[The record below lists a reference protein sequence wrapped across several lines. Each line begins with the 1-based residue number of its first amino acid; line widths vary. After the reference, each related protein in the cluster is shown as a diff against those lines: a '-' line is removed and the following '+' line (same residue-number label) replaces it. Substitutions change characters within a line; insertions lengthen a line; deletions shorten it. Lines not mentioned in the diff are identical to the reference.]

1 MTARQSSLDARQ
13 LMLTDCQ
20 AVADLEIQLFHG
32 RFDAADLRALLG
44 KPSFYGAVVPAA
56 DRPTIIHAYCLA
68 YITSLQADII
78 AIGTE
83 KTQQSRGFGR
93 VVLQHVIAFVEQQD
107 VAEITL
113 EVEANN
119 MPARHL
125 YETCGFSVSGVRKN
139 YYHRGENRCDAVIMV
154 RRCDSAFP

>member
-1 MTARQSSLDARQ
+1 MSARQFTLD
-13 LMLTDCQ
+13 DCQ
-20 AVADLEIQLFHG
+20 AVADLERQLFDG
-32 RFDAADLRALLG
+32 RFDAADLRAMLG

-56 DRPTIIHAYCLA
+56 DGPTIIYAYCLA
-68 YITSLQADII
+68 YITSMQADII
-78 AIGTE
+78 AIGTD
-83 KTQQSRGFGR
+83 KTQQGGGFGR
-93 VVLQHVIAFVEQQD
+93 VVLQHVIAVAEQQN

-113 EVEANN
+113 EVVADNL
-119 MPARHL
+119 PARHL

>member
-1 MTARQSSLDARQ
+1 MTARQLTLD
-13 LMLTDCQ
+13 DCQ
-20 AVADLEIQLFHG
+20 AVADLEIQLFDG

-44 KPSFYGAVVPAA
+44 KPAFYGSVVPAT
-56 DRPTIIHAYCLA
+56 DRPTIINAYCLA
-68 YITSLQADII
+68 YITSMQADII
-78 AIGTE
+78 AIGTD
-83 KTQQSRGFGR
+83 KTQQGRGFGR
-93 VVLQHVIAFVEQQD
+93 VVLQHVIAVAEQQN

-113 EVEANN
+113 EVAADNL
-119 MPARHL
+119 PARHL